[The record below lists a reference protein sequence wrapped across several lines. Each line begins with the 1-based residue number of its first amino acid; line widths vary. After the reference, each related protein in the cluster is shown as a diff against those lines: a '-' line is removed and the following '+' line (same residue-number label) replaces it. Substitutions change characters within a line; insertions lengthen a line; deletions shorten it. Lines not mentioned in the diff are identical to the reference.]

1 MANIRDILMGVL
13 FFGDGY
19 VKAKKRNDEAQADKN
34 YRAMKMKEAELA
46 VQMAKDKQRI
56 MDQQEKQ
63 LAKERERKAKAEQ
76 AALATA
82 GGANPIN
89 VLAGLM
95 QETPVSRVTGEPKT
109 SEAQLPKIDQQLR
122 GQMPLDTS
130 TNLKAI
136 DQLRR
141 GEGRLP
147 HQRRRID
154 ALPTRPDLV
163 QQQAG
168 RGMGMEQRLPGGR
181 HRGVEPSMDW
191 KPRVGPAPLADQ
203 RSSPLIRQDDLL
215 APPETEETFTEPLLT
230 PDQQKIKKRNEAS
243 WGLNVP
249 GNTDKSVVPIPAK
262 NIGPKVP
269 ETAVNKTAQIFN
281 STISEAEKKAS
292 DVLQVLLP
300 MWNPDLKNI
309 VIPGSQK
316 DLAIQADAYSKNIE
330 TRFVEGPDGTMTF
343 VTADKSDGSMIT
355 STQVIPGKD
364 KQPLTYTDWKVFTE
378 DNPDLKKKL
387 LIGEMTYGEAAK
399 IAASAENRLTM
410 GGLTPLGTQPV
421 IDPVNE
427 TMTFYYIRNDDPL
440 GPPVTITR
448 PAPPKILSP
457 GEIMRISTNTGK
469 WLSPDTDIGDLVEK
483 GIVFRPEILDEDRP
497 LKPEQIQYWATALNM
512 ELPPGITTNGLVELA
527 KESGREISPD
537 VIKPKLYD
545 IWFGPDGKGWELW
558 ADPSASE
565 LIKKPFTID
574 GQRQTKTS
582 ASPNESSNP
591 GTRFNQFNIDYRL
604 LLADYRTAE
613 EYYGVVKSSFNDIVN
628 ILNETPDVAERI
640 QNWKV
645 DGLVTLED
653 KTKKLESG
661 QEVRY
666 KQLVRTAKLRERLR
680 TNPETINVATQA
692 LIFGFNKLLDPPST
706 VRAEEYARMGIGE
719 SIRNRLE
726 GAWIGMTRGGGG
738 LGLDTIQAIMNTSN
752 SIWDG
757 KIRLYRKRTAKL
769 VNTAIVYSDPK
780 SPLYLGPGYNINQL
794 LGPSIGE
801 MWTSKEK
808 PLSMSSNLQNWK
820 DAVNH
825 WLGVHKPDP
834 VTGRSGFQNLAGQE
848 KPGSLGD
855 ND

>member
-1 MANIRDILMGVL
+1 MGVL

-46 VQMAKDKQRI
+46 VQMAKDKQKI

-136 DQLRR
+136 DRLRR

-154 ALPTRPDLV
+154 ALPTRPDPV

-249 GNTDKSVVPIPAK
+249 GNTDKSVVPIPNK

-281 STISEAEKKAS
+281 STYSEADKKAANI
-292 DVLQVLLP
+292 LQVLIP
-300 MWNPDLKNI
+300 MWNPDLKGV

-316 DLAIQADAYSKNIE
+316 DLAIQADAHSKNIE
-330 TRFVEGPDGTMTF
+330 TRFVEGTDGSMTF
-343 VTADKSDGSMIT
+343 VRADKSDGSMIT

-378 DNPDLKKKL
+378 DNPGLREKL

-410 GGLTPLGTQPV
+410 GGLTPLGTQPI

-427 TMTFYYIRNDDPL
+427 TMTFYYTRNDDPL

-457 GEIMRISTNTGK
+457 DEIMRISTNTGIS
-469 WLSPDTDIGDLVEK
+469 LSPDTDIGDLVEK

-512 ELPPGITTNGLVELA
+512 ELPPDITTNGLVELA

-545 IWFGPDGKGWELW
+545 IWFDADGNGWELW

-604 LLADYRTAE
+604 LLGDYRTAE

-628 ILNETPDVAERI
+628 ILNDEPDVAERI

-645 DGLVTLED
+645 DGLVILED
-653 KTKKLESG
+653 RTKKLDSG
-661 QEVRY
+661 QEVAY
-666 KQLVRTAKLRERLR
+666 KQLVYTPKFREQLRA
-680 TNPETINVATQA
+680 NPETINVATQA

-834 VTGRSGFQNLAGQE
+834 VTGRSRFQNLAGQE

>member
-46 VQMAKDKQRI
+46 VQMAKDKQKI

-136 DQLRR
+136 DRLRR

-154 ALPTRPDLV
+154 ALPTRPDPV

-249 GNTDKSVVPIPAK
+249 GNTDKSVVPIPNK

-281 STISEAEKKAS
+281 STYSEADKKAANI
-292 DVLQVLLP
+292 LQVLIP
-300 MWNPDLKNI
+300 MWNPDLKGV

-316 DLAIQADAYSKNIE
+316 DLAIQADAHSKNIE
-330 TRFVEGPDGTMTF
+330 TRFVEGTDGSMTF
-343 VTADKSDGSMIT
+343 VRADKSDGSMIT

-378 DNPDLKKKL
+378 DNPGLREKL

-410 GGLTPLGTQPV
+410 GGLTPLGTQPI

-427 TMTFYYIRNDDPL
+427 TMTFYYTRNDDPL

-457 GEIMRISTNTGK
+457 DEIMRISTNTGIS
-469 WLSPDTDIGDLVEK
+469 LSPDTDIGDLVEK

-512 ELPPGITTNGLVELA
+512 ELPPDITTNGLVELA

-545 IWFGPDGKGWELW
+545 IWFDADGNGWELW

-604 LLADYRTAE
+604 LLGDYRTAE

-628 ILNETPDVAERI
+628 ILNDEPDVAERI

-645 DGLVTLED
+645 DGLVILED
-653 KTKKLESG
+653 RTKKLDSG
-661 QEVRY
+661 QEVAY
-666 KQLVRTAKLRERLR
+666 KQLVYTPKFREQLRA
-680 TNPETINVATQA
+680 NPETINVATQA

-834 VTGRSGFQNLAGQE
+834 VTGRSRFQNLAGQE

>member
-1 MANIRDILMGVL
+1 MGVL

-191 KPRVGPAPLADQ
+191 NPRVGPAPLADQ

-457 GEIMRISTNTGK
+457 DEIMRISTNTGK

-661 QEVRY
+661 QEVSY
-666 KQLVRTAKLRERLR
+666 KQLVMTAKLRERLR